1 MMLETNST
9 SMFEDRTWPLHFAF
23 HYIAVPDMF
32 SNTQFRGWSWVP
44 VPVPT
49 LNINHHLSII
59 THHHTIP
66 VIPSFWEDP
75 PLPAA
80 DKQGEPCE
88 VTTTGNAEPE
98 PSAVGRDT
106 FDWVEFNRRKKAEAA
121 TWVQSSPYQ
130 RLACIRP
137 VAGVLLRVM
146 YKFLYLTGKVFERT
160 QRLLSASG
168 RPRTYAVLE
177 ACNGRDLENA
187 LTALLSMLWQVRP
200 PGILP
205 HDFTARLKALR
216 FRLISCTVCALHI
229 LLRVRRSGCPF
240 KVFQVLQGLT
250 EDLLATPH
258 CMRDNLA
265 NMILGSYAPRRK
277 FSAVAVAVASQ
288 PT

>member
-1 MMLETNST
+1 M
-9 SMFEDRTWPLHFAF
+9 
-23 HYIAVPDMF
+23 
-32 SNTQFRGWSWVP
+32 
-44 VPVPT
+44 
-49 LNINHHLSII
+49 
-59 THHHTIP
+59 
-66 VIPSFWEDP
+66 
-75 PLPAA
+75 
-80 DKQGEPCE
+80 
-88 VTTTGNAEPE
+88 TTEGNVEPE
-98 PSAVGRDT
+98 PLAAGRDT

-146 YKFLYLTGKVFERT
+146 YKFLYLTGQVFERK

-168 RPRTYAVLE
+168 IPRTYGVLE
-177 ACNGRDLENA
+177 AYRGQDLENA
-187 LTALLSMLWQVRP
+187 FAALLSMLWQARP

-216 FRLISCTVCALHI
+216 FRLISCSVSALHI

-240 KVFQVLQGLT
+240 KVFQVLQGDT

-265 NMILGSYAPRRK
+265 NMILGSYAPRMQCN
-277 FSAVAVAVASQ
+277 AVAVASQ